1 MGGNPTSCGRRR
13 IARLG
18 NIIFTMISSIIRGKP
33 HVNGLKFL
41 YVSRNNNRSG
51 YEILKALLSNEIFPA
66 AVLLPASNSLI
77 KSALKIRILSGLY
90 WCRTKIEN
98 SKPLKFFG
106 SEYLIAK
113 KARIPIFQ
121 TLSIH
126 DPSFLNKIKDEKYDL
141 IFLGGGWPEL
151 LPYEFYS
158 LARLGALNTHPSL
171 LPNFRG
177 TSITR
182 WQVLHGVTESGIT
195 IHQIAANFDAGP
207 VIAQS
212 KIEVSPNLTPQEL
225 FERLSHVGA
234 KLACELIQ
242 NISHTAQLPVSVPQ
256 ASLGTY
262 FQSWNWDEDLLRI
275 DLKKTLRQIHQF
287 ILANTQEEYSYTGPK
302 ILLNGQEFFVRETE
316 IIESEFAVTDP
327 LLKNSEIYFTH
338 IKDKFL
344 RVIKVEDHETL
355 IIKKIQK
362 VQRGK
367 VLNRAKA
374 PAKFFSSSE
383 KVSIDEC

>member
-1 MGGNPTSCGRRR
+1 
-13 IARLG
+13 
-18 NIIFTMISSIIRGKP
+18 MISSVTIEKP
-33 HVNGLKFL
+33 YVNGLKFL

-51 YEILKALLSNEIFPA
+51 CVILKALIDNGIFPA
-66 AVLLPASNSLI
+66 AVLLPHSKSLI
-77 KSALKIRILSGLY
+77 KTALKIKILSGLY

-106 SEYLIAK
+106 SEGLIAK

-121 TLSIH
+121 TSSIH
-126 DPSFLNKIKDEKYDL
+126 DPFFLEKIKAEKYDL

-151 LPYEFYS
+151 LPDEFYS

-182 WQVLHGVTESGIT
+182 WQVLHGVTNSGVT
-195 IHQIAANFDAGP
+195 IHKVTKNFDAGP

-212 KIEVSPNLTPQEL
+212 TIEVSSNLTPQEL
-225 FERLSHVGA
+225 FERLSQVGA
-234 KLACELIQ
+234 KLACEIMQ
-242 NISHTAQLPVSVPQ
+242 DISVTKQLPNSFPQ
-256 ASLGTY
+256 ASLGKY
-262 FQSWNWDEDLLRI
+262 FQSWNWDKDLLCI
-275 DLKKTLRQIHQF
+275 DLKTSLRQIHQF
-287 ILANTQEEYSYTGPK
+287 VLANTQEEYRYVGPR

-316 IIESEFAVTDP
+316 IRDSEFTVADS
-327 LLKNSEIYFTH
+327 LFKNSEIYLTEM
-338 IKDKFL
+338 KNKFL
-344 RVIKVEDHETL
+344 RVTKIGDHETL

-362 VQRGK
+362 VHRGI
-367 VLNRAKA
+367 VLRRAKA
-374 PAKFFSSSE
+374 PVKFFSSSE